1 MFPSHRCPTKKKKQK
16 KNPDLCLRSCQEQGD
31 VGAVL
36 PGQDGHGFL
45 SVLDVESID
54 LEKWKRKKKEKWAND
69 LV

>member
-1 MFPSHRCPTKKKKQK
+1 MSHKKKTKE
-16 KNPDLCLRSCQEQGD
+16 NPDLCLRSCQEQGD

-54 LEKWKRKKKEKWAND
+54 LEKWKWKMSKWFSLSLIVEPKD
-69 LV
+69 